1 MDFHENTEERLA
13 ADFQEV
19 LNVFNALGGS
29 EVWQFEWL
37 IHHVEDEDWGMSWL

>member
-13 ADFQEV
+13 TDFQEA

-37 IHHVEDEDWGMSWL
+37 IHHVEDEDGGMSWL

>member
-29 EVWQFEWL
+29 EVWQFELL